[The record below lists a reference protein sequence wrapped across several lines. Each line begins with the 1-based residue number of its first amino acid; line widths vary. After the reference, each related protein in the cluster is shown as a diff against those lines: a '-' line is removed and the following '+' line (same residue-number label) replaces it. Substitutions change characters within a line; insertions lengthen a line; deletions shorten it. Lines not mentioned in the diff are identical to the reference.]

1 MTEKQEQELVEELDR
16 EREQDLA
23 IDRETRLRESKLEDY
38 IANFG
43 DEILNE
49 VRENYE
55 SYGLTFKDIEQSS
68 DNFNQEV
75 CNEIVRSF
83 DESEI

>member
-1 MTEKQEQELVEELDR
+1 MKQELKEEREQELD
-16 EREQDLA
+16 
-23 IDRETRLRESKLEDY
+23 RESKLEDY
-38 IANFG
+38 VANFG

-55 SYGLTFKDIEQSS
+55 SYDLTFKDIEQSS
-68 DNFNQEV
+68 DKFNQEV
-75 CNEIVRSF
+75 CNEIIRSF

>member
-1 MTEKQEQELVEELDR
+1 MKQELKEEREQELD
-16 EREQDLA
+16 
-23 IDRETRLRESKLEDY
+23 RESKLEDY

-68 DNFNQEV
+68 DKFNQEV
-75 CNEIVRSF
+75 CNEIIRSF

>member
-1 MTEKQEQELVEELDR
+1 MTEKQEQELVEELDS

-23 IDRETRLRESKLEDY
+23 IDRETRLRESQLEDY
-38 IANFG
+38 VANHG
-43 DEILNE
+43 DEIVND

-68 DNFNQEV
+68 DKFNQEV
-75 CNEIVRSF
+75 INEIVRSF
-83 DESEI
+83 DEGLV